1 MRLIITG
8 DGSHTL
14 YVPELEEHYHS
25 TFGAVTES
33 LHVYIRAGLEKMAD
47 RGEIT
52 IFEVGFGTGLNAA
65 LSFLSVL
72 CSGIRTTYH
81 ALEKYPIDPDLACH
95 LNYES
100 ILVASGLP
108 EGFFAKMHQL
118 PWNTTAALHPSFH
131 LHKIRDDL
139 TTFQPD
145 FRYDLIFF
153 DAFAP
158 EKQPALWTLD
168 IFDRLYRNLNA
179 GGLLN
184 TYCAKGSIRRMLQHA
199 GFRVNRLP
207 GPPGK
212 REMLS
217 AQKNLH

>member
-1 MRLIITG
+1 MT
-8 DGSHTL
+8 
-14 YVPELEEHYHS
+14 
-25 TFGAVTES
+25 
-33 LHVYIRAGLEKMAD
+33 D
-47 RGEIT
+47 RGEIA

-72 CSGIRTTYH
+72 YRGIRATYH
-81 ALEKYPIDPDLACH
+81 TLEKYPIDPDLAVR

-100 ILVASGLP
+100 FLVPSGLP
-108 EGFFAKMHQL
+108 EGFFAKIHQVA
-118 PWNTTAALHPSFH
+118 WNTTAALHPSFH

-158 EKQPALWTLD
+158 EKQPALWTRE
-168 IFDRLYRNLNA
+168 IFDRLYRNLND
-179 GGLLN
+179 GGILT

-199 GFRVNRLP
+199 GFRVDRLP

-212 REMLS
+212 REMLR